1 MPGARIVVLPSPLA
15 SRPVSDVQ
23 QMAHDFA
30 PEIVGLLTGGKSL
43 GSKDSDIA
51 DNERPTI
58 RELMGSIPD
67 LTGGLSTEEYM
78 RKIRGEFPTE

>member
-15 SRPVSDVQ
+15 SRPVEDVR
-23 QMAHDFA
+23 QMAHDYA
-30 PEIVGLLTGGKSL
+30 PEIVGLLTDGKVQ
-43 GSKDSDIA
+43 GNKDGDSQDIK
-51 DNERPTI
+51 RPTI

-78 RKIRGEFPTE
+78 RKIRGEHSF

>member
-15 SRPVSDVQ
+15 SRPVEDVQ
-23 QMAHDFA
+23 QMAHEFA
-30 PEIVGLLTGGKSL
+30 PEIVGLLTDGKSL
-43 GSKDSDIA
+43 GSKDSGTS

-67 LTGGLSTEEYM
+67 LTGGLTTEEYM

>member
-1 MPGARIVVLPSPLA
+1 
-15 SRPVSDVQ
+15 
-23 QMAHDFA
+23 MAHDYA

-43 GSKDSDIA
+43 GSKDKDSDIA
-51 DNERPTI
+51 DNELPTI

>member
-15 SRPVSDVQ
+15 SRPFEDVQ

-30 PEIVGLLTGGKSL
+30 PEIVGLLTDGK
-43 GSKDSDIA
+43 GQASKDGDIT
-51 DNERPTI
+51 DGERPTI

>member
-15 SRPVSDVQ
+15 SRPVADVQ
-23 QMAHDFA
+23 QMAHDYA
-30 PEIVGLLTGGKSL
+30 PEIVALLTDGKGQASQND
-43 GSKDSDIA
+43 GSSDS
-51 DNERPTI
+51 ERPTI

-78 RKIRGEFPTE
+78 RKIRV

>member
-15 SRPVSDVQ
+15 SRPVADVQ
-23 QMAHDFA
+23 QMAHEFA
-30 PEIVGLLTGGKSL
+30 PEIVGLLTGGK
-43 GSKDSDIA
+43 GMGDKDHRPPD
-51 DNERPTI
+51 DKRPTI
-58 RELMGSIPD
+58 RELKGSIPD